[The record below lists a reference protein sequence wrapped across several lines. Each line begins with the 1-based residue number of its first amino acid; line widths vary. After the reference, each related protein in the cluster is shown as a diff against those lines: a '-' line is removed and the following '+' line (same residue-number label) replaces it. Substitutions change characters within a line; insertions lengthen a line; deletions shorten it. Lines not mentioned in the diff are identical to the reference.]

1 MSNIPKIAPIKV
13 QEFEVKQSKYN
24 MVGKLPT
31 RAIVCAPSGGGKT
44 VLLSNLILDIYRNC
58 FSRIYIFSPS
68 IDIDY
73 TWTPV
78 KNYIAN
84 DMKALETEDDKFYF
98 DEYDPGA
105 LEHIIETQHKVTDYM
120 KKHKYKTLYQILIV
134 IDDFADDPSFT
145 RQSKLLHQL
154 YVRGRN
160 NSISTITST
169 QKYNVIAPIV
179 RINATQLYVFRLR
192 NYKDL
197 EAIIEELSVV
207 ADKKT
212 LLEIYH
218 TATSEPFSFLFVN
231 LMSHDK
237 NKMFHIKFEKTIT
250 LE

>member
-1 MSNIPKIAPIKV
+1 MSNIPKIEPIKI
-13 QEFEVKQSKYN
+13 QEFNVKQSKYD

-31 RAIVCAPSGGGKT
+31 RAIICAPSEGGKT
-44 VLLSNLILDIYRNC
+44 VLLSNLILDIYRGC

-73 TWTPV
+73 TWIPV
-78 KNYIAN
+78 KKYIEE
-84 DMKALETEDDKFYF
+84 DLKAVETEDDKFYF
-98 DEYDPGA
+98 SEYDPEA
-105 LEHIIETQHKVTDYM
+105 LEKIIDTQHKVTDFM

-154 YVRGRN
+154 YVRGRH

-179 RINATQLYVFRLR
+179 RVNATQLYVFRLR

-197 EAIIEELSVV
+197 ESIVEELSAV

-218 TATSEPFSFLFVN
+218 TATEKPYSFLYV
-231 LMSHDK
+231 
-237 NKMFHIKFEKTIT
+237 
-250 LE
+250 